1 MRVAATVTKKT
12 TQTLVSRLRMKR
24 EKNGPFGRPVQHNSK
39 VQQLDGLHSLVSK
52 FRLPKLSR
60 IRLGDAKLI
69 AGKQPIGKDRLQLA
83 QHMRKHQAKLR
94 EIPSIVRVLI
104 EHLHLALF
112 EQLDG
117 LLALSY
123 QIVDE
128 DVEVLVGVQD
138 VHLVLILQIDEM
150 QSLIGVGQD
159 VENEGRTI
167 LEVHFALLTELHHF
181 VHQLPCL
188 LERLLVGDAFVM
200 LGAIGEL
207 SLDLREECQIFHHF
221 SLGTLDTLALCKQD
235 AITSRSD
242 LNFFCVYVGNVFFLG
257 HQHWMIFNLT

>member
-1 MRVAATVTKKT
+1 M
-12 TQTLVSRLRMKR
+12 
-24 EKNGPFGRPVQHNSK
+24 
-39 VQQLDGLHSLVSK
+39 QQLDGLHSLVSK

-83 QHMRKHQAKLR
+83 QHMRKHQTKLR

-128 DVEVLVGVQD
+128 DVEVLVRVQD

-188 LERLLVGDAFVM
+188 LERLLVGDALVM

-221 SLGTLDTLALCKQD
+221 FTRALDTTVALCKQD

-242 LNFFCVYVGNVFFLG
+242 LIFLCIYMFG
-257 HQHWMIFNLT
+257 MFSFWVINTG